1 MCFMSFYL
9 IILFTYDCFVSLTP
23 ATSCPVP
30 QLHQEEVARWQ
41 WAGEPHRWCF
51 LPRALTCRQ
60 LLPIQRVAQWD
71 GRRYPLYRLTPP
83 SPINQSSPSP
93 KYLTDPFIWLCLSSA
108 LPASALPLSLGDV
121 DTNLHQK
128 PPNLP
133 PFTFTALETQLVLVE
148 TSEDSQ
154 EENLMYML
162 IVRCLKTMI
171 TYNLFTKKLYDW
183 HSCNM
188 LCYMLLYHWALFV
201 AILCKD
207 TLTES

>member
-154 EENLMYML
+154 EENLMKL
-162 IVRCLKTMI
+162 WLHI
-171 TYNLFTKKLYDW
+171 TYLQRSCMIDTHVTCYVTCCYTIEHFLLQYCVRTHWQN
-183 HSCNM
+183 HSTD
-188 LCYMLLYHWALFV
+188 L
-201 AILCKD
+201 
-207 TLTES
+207 